1 MNREGQ
7 AGGSQ
12 GAALPRYGAPLQ
24 LDSTTLHVCNALMNG
39 TYGVMFL
46 GVWTGRRN
54 ERHFLFWAVS
64 LLLTSACVLGF
75 AALPRS
81 IPGLSTLLFSGLVSG
96 VSLLTMGMRSFD
108 GRRAFKPALLI
119 LPLVSVPIKF
129 LSSMALSPALD
140 ATLAFAILTAAMVS
154 AALYTLR
161 HGEDRGSLARRAC
174 GLGLLAYVP
183 IYLLSIA
190 GAFLGEGGRAEIVL
204 VGDQILTNVVVV
216 SLFAITLKRSRRV
229 LEDRALRDGL
239 TGALNRSGLEQHLRD
254 EGARPRMVLAA
265 DLDHF
270 KSINDRFGHAAGD
283 EMLRRFARLAQRLLG
298 PGDRLA
304 RTGGEEFVLI
314 LDGARSERAALLAED
329 LRRLFAEEVVL
340 WHDRPIRATVSIGAS
355 EFAPGMSFP
364 EALEAAD
371 GALYRAKEGGRNRV
385 VQADANLFP
394 VFA

>member
-1 MNREGQ
+1 
-7 AGGSQ
+7 
-12 GAALPRYGAPLQ
+12 
-24 LDSTTLHVCNALMNG
+24 MNG

-46 GVWTGRRN
+46 GAWAGRRH

-64 LLLTSACVLGF
+64 LLLTAVCVFGF
-75 AALPRS
+75 VALPRT
-81 IPGLSTLLFSGLVSG
+81 IPWLTTLLFSGLVSG
-96 VSLLTMGMRSFD
+96 VSLLAMGMRSFD
-108 GRRAFKPALLI
+108 GRRAFRPGLLI
-119 LPLVSVPIKF
+119 LPLASVPIEF
-129 LSSMALSPALD
+129 LSSIALSPALG
-140 ATLAFAILTAAMVS
+140 ATLAFAILIAAMVT
-154 AALYTLR
+154 AALYVLR

-174 GLGLLAYVP
+174 GLALLAYVP
-183 IYLLSIA
+183 IYLLSIV
-190 GAFLGEGGRAEIVL
+190 GALLDEGSRAEIVL
-204 VGDQILTNVVVV
+204 VGDQILNNVVVV

-239 TGALNRSGLEQHLRD
+239 TGALNRTGLEQHLRE
-254 EGARPRMVLAA
+254 EGVRPRRVLAA

-314 LDGARSERAALLAED
+314 LDGAESERAALLAED

-355 EFAPGMSFP
+355 EFVPGMSFP

-371 GALYRAKEGGRNRV
+371 GALYRAKQAGRNRV